1 MATSARMTWYW
12 PVANYEQESD
22 ILSRVLVD
30 LMGAVPEPSTYY
42 IYLHPLYIY
51 KIVLYVSGYIRSNI

>member
-42 IYLHPLYIY
+42 IYLYPLYI
-51 KIVLYVSGYIRSNI
+51 